1 VFIRVGAIDTANS
14 FLRTQYRATTGT
26 LIKDDSGISWHLLRL
41 RKSTLR
47 TGNHDIEFNFH
58 NLQFTLER
66 RSAMTEFSITLDPFA
81 RQPMRK
87 GIGD

>member
-1 VFIRVGAIDTANS
+1 M
-14 FLRTQYRATTGT
+14 
-26 LIKDDSGISWHLLRL
+26 L

-47 TGNHDIEFNFH
+47 AGNCDIEFNFH

-66 RSAMTEFSITLDPFA
+66 RSAMTEFSITPDPFA
-81 RQPMRK
+81 MQSMRK